1 MLKVEKIQTVGVEAA
16 IRGMRN
22 PMNSWDK
29 SDSYYENGKY
39 IVGEED
45 TILAKKLID
54 SGSDHRKFL
63 RQVMLYMDI
72 IAPLFWWK
80 QFDTYKVATVS
91 NSCSTMHTIMREEF
105 KLEDFSF
112 ETANQFENR
121 FINNVINMLNEY
133 RWMYLNYD
141 KWIDVDPD
149 ISKNVEK
156 KDVWRVL
163 IELLPSSYNQKRTV
177 SFSYET
183 ALNIINSRQ
192 NHKLKEWNDFV
203 NILKRENNNNLEVF
217 DDIC

>member
-1 MLKVEKIQTVGVEAA
+1 MINVERIQTVGVEPA

-22 PMNSWDK
+22 PMNSWNK
-29 SDSYYENGKY
+29 SDSYYENDKY
-39 IVGEED
+39 IIGEED
-45 TILAKKLID
+45 AKLAKKLIEA
-54 SGSDHRKFL
+54 GSDHRKFL
-63 RQVMLYMDI
+63 RQIILYMDI
-72 IAPLFWWK
+72 TAPLFWWK

-112 ETANQFENR
+112 ETATQFESR
-121 FINNVINMLNEY
+121 FINNTINMLNEY

-141 KWIDVDPD
+141 RWIDVDPD
-149 ISKNVEK
+149 IAKNVEK

-163 IELLPSSYNQKRTV
+163 IEILPSSYNQKRTV

-183 ALNIINSRQ
+183 ALNIINNRQ

-203 NILKRENNNNLEVF
+203 SILKQEINKNLEVF
-217 DDIC
+217 NGIC

>member
-1 MLKVEKIQTVGVEAA
+1 MLKVEKIQTVGVEPA

-22 PMNSWDK
+22 PMNSWNK
-29 SDSYYENGKY
+29 SDSYHENGKY
-39 IVGEED
+39 IVGKKD
-45 TILAKKLID
+45 TKLAKRLID
-54 SGSDHRKFL
+54 AGSDHRKFL
-63 RQVMLYMDI
+63 RQMILYMDI
-72 IAPLFWWK
+72 TAPLFWWK

-91 NSCSTMHTIMREEF
+91 NSCSTMHTITHEEF

-112 ETANQFENR
+112 ETAKQFEIR

-149 ISKNVEK
+149 IAKNVEK

-177 SFSYET
+177 GFSYET
-183 ALNIINSRQ
+183 ALNIINNRQ

-203 NILKRENNNNLEVF
+203 NILKQEMNNNLEVF
-217 DDIC
+217 DGIC